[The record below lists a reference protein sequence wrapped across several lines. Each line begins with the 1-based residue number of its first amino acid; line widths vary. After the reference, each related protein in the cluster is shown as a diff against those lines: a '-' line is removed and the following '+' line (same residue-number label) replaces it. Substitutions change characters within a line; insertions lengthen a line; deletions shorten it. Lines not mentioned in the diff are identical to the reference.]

1 MTQPRTLGLV
11 ARLPFGYFFNT
22 VLFGVQAVARQHNLN
37 VLVIQGAAESVATTQ
52 VARDQV
58 DAWLV
63 MPNGGDA
70 NTLLRQGKLTITI
83 GMHIAPLHCPA
94 VLPDNCGGIEAARQ
108 HLAAHGHEQIA
119 FVGWTELGDIQER
132 YEGYQAALAQRGQ
145 ALVLNRVVFAS
156 SAGRVQPGQRYLAAS
171 FPPLE
176 LLPAPQS
183 AADTP
188 TTLLLPLQSNAQE
201 WGYLAP
207 SGALLAAEL
216 RLAEGGTDHLIIWST
231 HLATMLERRQLV
243 NELRQ
248 AYESGR
254 ILVCTMRDLGA
265 PIIQLVGAIDTGRA
279 QQVISAVL
287 EGVSQNRASTVLLD
301 LTAVPIVD
309 TQVANTL
316 IQNTQA
322 AKLLGAQVIL
332 VGIRPEIAQ
341 SIVSLGINLQSLSSP
356 RWRLPC
362 TRCWAA
368 CTRAVRKCTCHH
380 RLIHKGPSCV
390 PLPCNLETTWSGR
403 NCALVRV
410 P

>member
-37 VLVIQGAAESVATTQ
+37 VLVIQGAAESVAATQ

-188 TTLLLPLQSNAQE
+188 TTLLLPLQSNNQD

-216 RLAEGGTDHLIIWST
+216 RLAEGGT
-231 HLATMLERRQLV
+231 E
-243 NELRQ
+243 
-248 AYESGR
+248 
-254 ILVCTMRDLGA
+254 
-265 PIIQLVGAIDTGRA
+265 
-279 QQVISAVL
+279 
-287 EGVSQNRASTVLLD
+287 
-301 LTAVPIVD
+301 
-309 TQVANTL
+309 
-316 IQNTQA
+316 
-322 AKLLGAQVIL
+322 LGAQVIL